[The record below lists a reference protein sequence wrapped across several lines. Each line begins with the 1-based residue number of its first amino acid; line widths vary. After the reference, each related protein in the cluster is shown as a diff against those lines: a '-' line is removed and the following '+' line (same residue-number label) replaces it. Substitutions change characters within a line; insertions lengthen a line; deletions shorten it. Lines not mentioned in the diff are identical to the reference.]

1 LRAALVRSPNYKWWA
16 FIAIATGTFVSVVDH
31 GTILMAMPTI
41 ADHFDAELPT
51 AQWVVVGYA
60 LAISALL
67 LPMGRLSD
75 IIGRKQIYVGGFVV
89 YIIGA
94 GLAGISQDLMPL
106 IMFKV
111 LQGVGS
117 AMIQGVGVA
126 MIISIFPS
134 EERGKALGAH
144 MSVVGVGAIA
154 GPALGGPLVDIDW
167 RLVFFVNVPAGLLV
181 IAAAILIIDGKQF
194 AQDGPRPR
202 FDWPGA
208 ALSAGV
214 LITFL
219 LAMTNGPR
227 FGWSSAHIMAGML
240 SFVVLLISFI
250 WWEFRT
256 PTPMLDLRLFKR
268 KVFGLG
274 VLAGWISFLGNS
286 PIRFLLPFFLQ
297 PIMGYSPS
305 QMGLIMVP
313 GALCFVIMGPISG
326 RLSDRYGWRKF
337 NVGGMMLSAAGLLLL
352 STVTV
357 HSSLGLVMGALVL
370 SSMGMGL
377 FNSPNSSSIYSAVE
391 PNKYGVVGALTQL
404 MRNSANVTSIAIATA
419 IVTATMAA
427 QGYPAS
433 LAACAD
439 SGGTSGVCEAFTAG
453 LRNSAL
459 VMGCLLASGIV
470 ISFIKGDRPKE
481 VPSPEQVH
489 PQLEASQPD

>member
-1 LRAALVRSPNYKWWA
+1 MRAALTRSPNYKWWA
-16 FIAIATGTFVSVVDH
+16 FIAIGTGTFVSVVDH

-41 ADHFDAELPT
+41 ADHFDANLPT

-67 LPMGRLSD
+67 MPMGRLSD
-75 IIGRKQIYVGGFVV
+75 IIGRKQIYIGGFVV
-89 YIIGA
+89 YIIA
-94 GLAGISQDLMPL
+94 AALAGISQDITPL
-106 IMFKV
+106 ILFKV

-117 AMIQGVGVA
+117 AMIQGVGAA

-134 EERGKALGAH
+134 EERGKALGFH
-144 MSVVGVGAIA
+144 MAVVGAGAIA
-154 GPALGGPLVDIDW
+154 GPALGGPLVDIGW
-167 RLVFFVNVPAGLLV
+167 RWVFFINVPAGLLV
-181 IAAAILIIDGKQF
+181 IAAAMLVIDGKRF
-194 AQDGPRPR
+194 AQDGQRPR
-202 FDWPGA
+202 FDWLGA
-208 ALSAGV
+208 ALSAGFLV
-214 LITFL
+214 TFL

-227 FGWSSAHIMAGML
+227 VGWASPPILVVIVGFGA
-240 SFVVLLISFI
+240 LLVSFI
-250 WWEFRT
+250 WWELRT
-256 PTPMLDLRLFKR
+256 PAPMLDLRLFRR

-297 PIMGYSPS
+297 PILGYSPS

-337 NVGGMMLSAAGLLLL
+337 NVGGMALSASGLFLL

-357 HSSLGLVMGALVL
+357 SSSLGLVIVALVL
-370 SSMGMGL
+370 SSAGMGL

-391 PNKYGVVGALTQL
+391 ANKYGVVGALTQL

-419 IVTATMAA
+419 IVTATMAS

-433 LAACAD
+433 LQACAD
-439 SGGTSGVCEAFTAG
+439 SGGISGVCEAFTAG
-453 LRNSAL
+453 FRNSAL

-470 ISFIKGDRPKE
+470 VSYVKGERPRE
-481 VPSPEQVH
+481 VPSPEPAQ
-489 PQLEASQPD
+489 PQLEGSRPD